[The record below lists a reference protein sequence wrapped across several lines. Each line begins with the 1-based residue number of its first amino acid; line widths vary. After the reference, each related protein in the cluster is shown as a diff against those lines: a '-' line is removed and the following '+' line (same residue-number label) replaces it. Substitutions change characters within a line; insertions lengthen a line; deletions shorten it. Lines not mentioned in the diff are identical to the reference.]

1 MPSGT
6 YHNYHTPYSTY
17 HNQRV
22 PYCTYDDRFTE
33 RAVCAGLSG
42 AKGGGDRPS
51 SAGCYGF
58 PESTVSCA
66 ARVFSLE
73 GGGSAVIDSNDL
85 GAPRRG
91 VMDCGIRLPAQRRGG
106 ERSAGAGGAVSCS
119 WRNSGG
125 AGPGDP

>member
-1 MPSGT
+1 MMIALLSVPFAPAYRALRGAGT
-6 YHNYHTPYSTY
+6 DPAA
-17 HNQRV
+17 Q
-22 PYCTYDDRFTE
+22 
-33 RAVCAGLSG
+33 AV
-42 AKGGGDRPS
+42 
-51 SAGCYGF
+51 
-58 PESTVSCA
+58 TVSQNPRFPVLPVCFLS
-66 ARVFSLE
+66 R
-73 GGGSAVIDSNDL
+73 GGSAVIDSNDL